1 MALRA
6 GVYTRLSR
14 LKDTDELTTLGMDRQ
29 AEDTVKLATARGWEV
44 VRTYADTGISAG
56 EGNHR
61 PDFDQA
67 ITDLREHTIDVL
79 VVKSLDRL
87 TRSLADLLLIER
99 VLKDSGGALVSCA
112 DGDVDTT
119 TGPGRFMLRQR
130 AMVAEMYLDDLKAKV
145 TRWHEQRAHAGKPL
159 VSGRRPF
166 GYKDKQRSAVD
177 PAEADVIER
186 AAEMLLKGKSLN
198 YVTAWANNIAKSK
211 SPTGKPWLARTF
223 GAMIQS
229 PGIAGLRSYRG
240 EVVAVGKWT
249 AILDRPTHEA
259 LVAKF
264 NGTKGKPGRPPTHLL
279 SGLLRCGRC
288 GHPMLWAHHRDR
300 KRGLPD
306 RDQYICRK
314 RPGAPNCG
322 RMVVSAS
329 PVEGIVGAEVL
340 AHLDADKLERHLASL
355 DDGKAAAAA
364 DELEAARKR
373 RDELETMWR
382 TDAIDQDEY
391 LRLRGPVRERVERA
405 KRVLGSITSKSV
417 LVDLPTDPAELAA
430 WWDDAT
436 TDERRE
442 VVTAS
447 LTRVLIRPSGPRMN
461 TFDAGR
467 VVIPPDAWKV

>member
-6 GVYTRLSR
+6 GVYTRLSN
-14 LKDTDELTTLGMDRQ
+14 LKSTEDLTSLGLARQ
-29 AEDTVKLATARGWEV
+29 SEDTMKLARDRGWEV
-44 VRTYADTGISAG
+44 VRTYADEGITASGAK
-56 EGNHR
+56 HR

-67 ITDLREHTIDVL
+67 MTDLRERTIDVL

-87 TRSLADLLLIER
+87 TRNLRDLLLIER
-99 VLKDSGGALVSCA
+99 TLAESGGRLVSVS
-112 DGDVDTT
+112 DGDLDTGT
-119 TGPGRFMLRQR
+119 SAGRFILRQR
-130 AMVAEMYLDDLKAKV
+130 AMVAEMELDNIKARV
-145 TRWHEQRAHAGKPL
+145 TRWHEQRAHDGKPL

-166 GYKDKQRSAVD
+166 GYKDKQRSAVN

-186 AAEMLLKGKSLN
+186 AAELLLKGKSLN
-198 YVTAWANNIAKSK
+198 QVTAWANGIGSV

-223 GAMIQS
+223 GAMIIS
-229 PGIAGLRSYRG
+229 PGVAGLRSYRG

-264 NGTKGKPGRPPTHLL
+264 NATKGKPGRPPTHLL

-322 RMVVSAS
+322 RMVVSAE
-329 PVEGIVGAEVL
+329 PVEKIVGAEVL

-364 DELEAARKR
+364 DELEAARGR
-373 RDELETMWR
+373 RDELEHWYETG
-382 TDAIDQDEY
+382 ALESDEY
-391 LRLRGPVRERVERA
+391 LRLRGPVRARVERA
-405 KRVLGSITSKSV
+405 KRVLGSMTSKSV
-417 LVDLPTDPAELAA
+417 LVDLPTDPAELAG
-430 WWDDAT
+430 WWDGAT
-436 TDERRE
+436 VAERRE
-442 VVTAS
+442 VITAT
-447 LTRVLIRPSGPRMN
+447 LTEVIIRPSGPRMSK
-461 TFDAGR
+461 FDAGR
-467 VVIPPDAWKV
+467 VEIPPESWKV